1 MAKENAKTFKEW
13 EEDIVNKTKAK
24 EKLKAYLEK
33 TSFEESFSDHFLD
46 EF

>member
-1 MAKENAKTFKEW
+1 MAKKNAKTFKKW
-13 EEDIVNKTKAK
+13 EEDIVNKTKTK

-33 TSFEESFSDHFLD
+33 TSFEESFSDFYYD